1 MLNCVIL
8 FVHASVTLPDR
19 KQLCMQSMYPM
30 GTTHESW
37 AMTLILKSY
46 FSTYCKESLLRTEI
60 QSLNFKLC

>member
-19 KQLCMQSMYPM
+19 KQLCVQSMYPM

-46 FSTYCKESLLRTEI
+46 FSTYCKDSY
-60 QSLNFKLC
+60 SKD

>member
-19 KQLCMQSMYPM
+19 NQLCTQSMYLI
-30 GTTHESW
+30 GTTYESW
-37 AMTLILKSY
+37 VMTLILKSY
-46 FSTYCKESLLRTEI
+46 FSTYCKESSLRTEV